1 MSSIEMRLAALEAQ
15 VVELKNENELLKMLT
30 PLEAITE
37 GLKAATPAEVEGW
50 MAACEA
56 VSGEMKKLPK
66 TKVKAPKAPKDD
78 KKNTNPTGPAEFN
91 AFIQAVWHE
100 MAAVEGVV
108 GEHDDAFKKASK
120 EVGVTFQKARA
131 EASRRKA
138 EMEGKAAPV
147 PKAPKPAAP
156 KAPVPKAPKAAAP
169 VAAPKPAAPK
179 AAAPKAAAPKAAE
192 PVAAAPKPAAH
203 AVPSEEDI
211 VAATPDLNDALR
223 MKVKADCEGLG
234 WEARL
239 IDGKACWLE
248 STSGDV
254 YDYAGEKIIGAYDA
268 EDGEFGLY

>member
-50 MAACEA
+50 MAACKEVA
-56 VSGEMKKLPK
+56 DSMKKAKTPK
-66 TKVKAPKAPKDD
+66 AKAPKDD

-156 KAPVPKAPKAAAP
+156 KAAP
-169 VAAPKPAAPK
+169 VAAPKAAVPV
-179 AAAPKAAAPKAAE
+179 AAPKAAE

-239 IDGKACWLE
+239 FDGKACWLE

-254 YDYAGEKIIGAYDA
+254 YDYAGENIIGAYDA
-268 EDGEFGLY
+268 EDGEFCLA